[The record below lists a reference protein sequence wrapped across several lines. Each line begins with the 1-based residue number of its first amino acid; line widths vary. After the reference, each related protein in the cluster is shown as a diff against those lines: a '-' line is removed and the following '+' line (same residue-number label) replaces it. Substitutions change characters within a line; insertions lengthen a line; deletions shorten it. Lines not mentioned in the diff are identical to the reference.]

1 MVDKRTLE
9 KYEKESKELNRESWY
24 LSWALDTSNEERAKV
39 SGLFSKLKANYSRQG
54 ITVECGRAN
63 FETEKRRFTI
73 LDAPGHKNFV
83 PSMISGASQ
92 ADVAVLVISARKGE
106 FETGFEK
113 GGQTREHATLVKTLG
128 VRRLIVAINKMDEP
142 TVAWSKERYDEI
154 VDKVVPFLKQNGYN
168 LKTEVEFIPI
178 SGFSGANLKD
188 RVGKQVCPWF
198 DGPSLLEYLD
208 EMPGWERKLDA
219 PFLMPVSGKY
229 KDLGTIVTGKI
240 ESGQVSKGQ
249 TVLVMPNK
257 QMAEVLAINIEEAEV
272 KTAAS
277 GDNVRLKLKGVEE
290 DDVSTGFVICEP
302 ARPVKASTRFLVQI
316 IVHNIRNIMAPGYTA
331 VLHVHAASEE
341 ITLTRFEATIDKK
354 TGQKNPKKPMF
365 VRQGEVLIAE
375 IEAQG
380 TICMEPY
387 SEYPSLG
394 RFTLRDEGKTIAVGK
409 VLSVLE

>member
-1 MVDKRTLE
+1 M
-9 KYEKESKELNRESWY
+9 
-24 LSWALDTSNEERAKV
+24 
-39 SGLFSKLKANYSRQG
+39 
-54 ITVECGRAN
+54 ECGRAN

-142 TVAWSKERYDEI
+142 TVGWSKNRYDEI
-154 VDKVVPFLKQNGYN
+154 IDGVSPFLKQNGYN
-168 LKTEVEFIPI
+168 LKTEVTFIPI
-178 SGFSGANLKD
+178 SGFSGANLKE
-188 RVGKQVCPWF
+188 RVGKTVCPWY

-229 KDLGTIVTGKI
+229 RDLGTIVTGKI

-249 TVLVMPNK
+249 SVLIMPNK
-257 QMAEVLAINIEEAEV
+257 QSSEILSINIEEAEV
-272 KTAAS
+272 KTAVA
-277 GDNVRLKLKGVEE
+277 GDNVRLKLKNVEE
-290 DDVSTGFVICEP
+290 DDVSTGFVICETN
-302 ARPVKASTRFLVQI
+302 RPVKCSTRFLVQL
-316 IVHNIRNIMAPGYTA
+316 IVYNIRNILAPGYTA

-341 ITLTRFEATIDKK
+341 VTLTRFEATIDKK
-354 TGQKNPKKPMF
+354 TGQRNSKKPMF
-365 VRQGEVLIAE
+365 VRQGEVLITE
-375 IEAQG
+375 ITAQG
-380 TICMEPY
+380 SICMEPF
-387 SEYPSLG
+387 SDCPSLG
-394 RFTLRDEGKTIAVGK
+394 RFTLRDEGKTVAVGK
-409 VLSVLE
+409 VLQVLDN

>member
-1 MVDKRTLE
+1 M
-9 KYEKESKELNRESWY
+9 
-24 LSWALDTSNEERAKV
+24 
-39 SGLFSKLKANYSRQG
+39 
-54 ITVECGRAN
+54 
-63 FETEKRRFTI
+63 
-73 LDAPGHKNFV
+73 DAPGHKNFV

-142 TVAWSKERYDEI
+142 TVAWSKERYDDI
-154 VDKVVPFLKQNGYN
+154 IDKVTPFLKQNGYN

-188 RVGKQVCPWF
+188 RVGKTVCPWF
-198 DGPSLLEYLD
+198 EGPSLLEYLD
-208 EMPGWERKLDA
+208 DMPGWERKLDA

-229 KDLGTIVTGKI
+229 KDLGTVITGKI
-240 ESGQVSKGQ
+240 ESGQVTKGQ
-249 TVLVMPNK
+249 SILVMPNK
-257 QMAEVLAINIEEAEV
+257 QVAEVLSINIEEAEV
-272 KTAAS
+272 KSAAS

-290 DDVSTGFVICEP
+290 DDISTGFVVCETG
-302 ARPVKASTRFLVQI
+302 RPVKASTRFLVQI

-331 VLHVHAASEE
+331 VLHVHSASEE
-341 ITLTRFEATIDKK
+341 IVLSRFEATIDKK
-354 TGQKNPKKPMF
+354 TGQRNPKKPMF

-375 IEAQG
+375 IESQG

-387 SEYPSLG
+387 ADYPSLG

-409 VLSVLE
+409 VLEVLE